1 MKVYHKSPQTLGIN
15 PTCLQNLSVPIGEGQ
30 RVKSRVNSS
39 VMTVNQ
45 NNNFSLSNN
54 NLFNQLE
61 NTSMRNT
68 NSNQFSN
75 NTGFNPMYPNN
86 PTSINT
92 ELSFSLINNKEFQE
106 MIEELRIQEVMYWD
120 LEYLLRNIKLIT
132 MMEDT
137 VYKFGEKQIDVI
149 SKNHKIDRT
158 KNDYFNTCHR
168 NSYRKMSEDIGY
180 VEGFIINKSNP
191 DGIIYHSWNINQDGE
206 FIDHTLRNSSEYE
219 YLGIVIPNDIVG
231 QVVSS
236 INEQEKRVAFLHL
249 PILPFLEYI
258 EVEQE
263 YNNRNQKRG
272 GTVN

>member
-30 RVKSRVNSS
+30 RVKSRVNST

-45 NNNFSLSNN
+45 NNNFSESNN

-75 NTGFNPMYPNN
+75 NSGLNSMYSNN
-86 PTSINT
+86 STSVNT
-92 ELSFSLINNKEFQE
+92 ELLFSLINNKKFQK
-106 MIEELRIQEVMYWD
+106 MIEELRIKEELSSD
-120 LEYLLRNIKLIT
+120 IETLNRNIKLKY

-137 VYKFGEKQIDVI
+137 VYKFGEIQSDII
-149 SKNHKIDRT
+149 SKNHKIVKT
-158 KNDYFNTCHR
+158 KKDYFNTCYR
-168 NSYRKMSEDIGY
+168 NSYRKMGEDIGY

-191 DGIIYHSWNINQDGE
+191 SGIIYHSWNINQDGE
-206 FIDHTLRNSSEYE
+206 FIDYTFRNSSEYE
-219 YLGIVIPNDIVG
+219 YLGIVIPNEIVEK
-231 QVVSS
+231 VITS
-236 INEQEKRVAFLHL
+236 IDKHENRKGYLHL
-249 PILPFLEYI
+249 PILPFLNYI

-263 YNNRNQKRG
+263 YSNRNHKRG
-272 GTVN
+272 GTVK